1 MISRKSYKKTRYSE
15 CYVLGENAKTTL
27 QKIRDSGW
35 EELLQKVCEFYEKH
49 NIQVLNMDDLYIDNP

>member
-1 MISRKSYKKTRYSE
+1 
-15 CYVLGENAKTTL
+15 VLGENAKTTL